1 MSNLIIRIKIGL
13 IGTILIGLV
22 YAALSLFDG
31 PPVSAAWI
39 GLGVSGAAFAG
50 LVLIQ
55 WWVDRIERK

>member
-1 MSNLIIRIKIGL
+1 MSEIVVRIKIAL
-13 IGTILIGLV
+13 IGTILVGLV

-55 WWVDRIERK
+55 WWVEK